1 MFGPRN
7 TPGPARPWRTGGAA
21 AFAAAIA
28 LIAGCTADPARLNA
42 PLAGAEPNRGY
53 TLLEMN
59 RVDGR
64 GDLMVMVAFSGG
76 GKRSAAFAHGVLRG
90 LREVP
95 VPRPG
100 GGTTR
105 MLDEI
110 DQISAVSG
118 GTFPAAHYIL
128 HRERSFETFPAAFL
142 HRDIEAY
149 IWGTYTLPWN
159 WGWVATPGTGTNDR
173 MAQVYD
179 RLLFQGATYG
189 DLMRI
194 GRPRLSVNTTELA
207 TGIPFAFLPQPF
219 DLICSDLARYS
230 LARAVAASNG
240 FPLLFTPITLRN
252 HRGPGCAA
260 PLPPLPDEAAV
271 RADFRQ
277 RQLDSVMR
285 RLADPDRAT
294 YLHLMDGG
302 IADNLGVRTVLNVL
316 AGGGERGE
324 NYAEHARGI
333 RRALILVVDGQA
345 ATDPALSRQ
354 ASVTGIAT
362 VLNAVSGGQIDNY
375 NLETLAL
382 AGTELD
388 ALMARVR
395 EMRCAHAPVIEARP
409 CADASGAVV
418 RIALADHPEPAI
430 RARLQAVPTGLTIPR
445 EDSDLLVAAGE
456 RMARDSTDLRAFI
469 SGIDRTG
476 LRPRR

>member
-1 MFGPRN
+1 MSKRDASPAP
-7 TPGPARPWRTGGAA
+7 PGRAGRVAGLAA
-21 AFAAAIA
+21 ALA
-28 LIAGCTADPARLNA
+28 LLGACTADPTRLNL
-42 PLAGAEPNRGY
+42 PLAGDQPNRGY
-53 TLLEMN
+53 ALVEMN

-64 GDLMVMVAFSGG
+64 ADIMVMVAFSGG

-90 LREVP
+90 LRDVP

-118 GTFPAAHYIL
+118 GAFPAAHYIL
-128 HRERSFETFPAAFL
+128 HRDRSFETFPAAFL

-149 IWGTYTLPWN
+149 IWGTYALPWN

-189 DLMRI
+189 DLVRI

-219 DLICSDLARYS
+219 DLICSDLHRYS

-260 PLPPLPDEAAV
+260 PLPPLPEPAAV
-271 RADFRQ
+271 QADFRQ
-277 RQLDSVMR
+277 RQLDIVMR
-285 RLADPDRAT
+285 RLSDPARAG

-302 IADNLGVRTVLNVL
+302 IADNLALRTVLNVL
-316 AGGGERGE
+316 AGGGERGDNYVE
-324 NYAEHARGI
+324 NARGI

-382 AGTELD
+382 AGNELD
-388 ALMARVR
+388 NLVARVR
-395 EMRCAHAPVIEARP
+395 EMRCAHAPVIDGRP
-409 CADASGAVV
+409 CADNSGAVV
-418 RIALADHPEPAI
+418 RIALADYPDAAI

-445 EDSDLLVAAGE
+445 GDVDLLLAAGE
-456 RMARDSTDLRAFI
+456 RMARESAELRAFI
-469 SGIDRTG
+469 AGIDA
-476 LRPRR
+476 PARR